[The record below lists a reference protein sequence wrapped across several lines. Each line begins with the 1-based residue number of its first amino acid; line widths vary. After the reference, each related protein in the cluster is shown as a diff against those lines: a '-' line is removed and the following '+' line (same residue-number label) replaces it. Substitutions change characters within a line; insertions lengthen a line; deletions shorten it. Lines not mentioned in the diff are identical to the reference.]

1 MSTALSQRSSSNP
14 LRPQD
19 AQASSPAGPTLRGSD
34 VIAALK
40 ASGVKFVL
48 SVPDITTVDGL
59 LRPIA
64 ADPDLRLIRVS
75 KEDEAVGIAAGLC
88 FCDQRS
94 VLLIQHTGLLDS
106 INAVRGIAVE
116 YGLPICMLV
125 GLLEREPD
133 CPPRQSAKY
142 GIRIM
147 EPLLD
152 VMGIPHRLLETEA
165 DAAAILPAIEDA
177 YAHSRPVVL
186 LIGRTLLAS

>member
-1 MSTALSQRSSSNP
+1 MTTVLSQPAASIAITADGASP
-14 LRPQD
+14 LG
-19 AQASSPAGPTLRGSD
+19 ATLRGSD

-64 ADPDLRLIRVS
+64 ADPDLRLVRVS
-75 KEDEAVGIAAGLC
+75 KEDEAVGIAAGLS

-106 INAVRGIAVE
+106 INAIRGVAVE

-125 GLLEREPD
+125 GLLERDIER
-133 CPPRQSAKY
+133 PPRQSVKY
-142 GIRIM
+142 GIRIV

-152 VMGIPHRLLETEA
+152 VMGIPHHLLESEA
-165 DAAAILPAIEDA
+165 DAAAIRPAIDEA
-177 YAHSRPVVL
+177 FARSQPVVL
-186 LIGRTLLAS
+186 LIGRIPLAS